1 MCGRWRAADASC
13 PAALRV
19 SQDQQPAKGP
29 ARMRQRVEEGSGFGE
44 GLTAVRLAI
53 STDKIINFIRIF
65 VCARLATVQ
74 LNLLGVIS

>member
-1 MCGRWRAADASC
+1 MSCGFAGVTR
-13 PAALRV
+13 PAASKRTCK
-19 SQDQQPAKGP
+19 DATE
-29 ARMRQRVEEGSGFGE
+29 RERERVEEGSGFGE

>member
-1 MCGRWRAADASC
+1 MC

-29 ARMRQRVEEGSGFGE
+29 ARMRQREREKVEEGSGFGE